1 MLFHLLNA
9 VGDLSTSQL
18 ITYGI
23 FLFFSISS
31 YTSLMD
37 RSLLAIPAELI
48 KLALGVYILLMM
60 NNWFNIDNYIPYLAT
75 FIAIYLGMSLLL
87 SLYFIKAEALEK
99 QTVKLKLT

>member
-1 MLFHLLNA
+1 
-9 VGDLSTSQL
+9 
-18 ITYGI
+18 
-23 FLFFSISS
+23 
-31 YTSLMD
+31 MD